1 MESVARVLS
10 RVLRDLGLE
19 QDVLGWRAVNEWPR
33 IVGPRVAGHTR
44 AIACRNGT
52 LHVEVEGSAWM
63 HELGFLKRNLIEQ
76 INRQLGGEHVR
87 DVRFLVP
94 RGHSPWRRQGKET

>member
-1 MESVARVLS
+1 MESVARVLP
-10 RVLRDLGLE
+10 RLLRDLGLE
-19 QDVLGWRAVNEWPR
+19 QDVLGWRAVDEWAR
-33 IVGPRVAGHTR
+33 IVGPRVASHTR
-44 AIACRNGT
+44 AVACRNGT

-76 INRQLGGEHVR
+76 VNRQLGGEHVH

-94 RGHSPWRRQGKET
+94 RGQAPWRRQGKET

>member
-19 QDVLGWRAVNEWPR
+19 QDVLGWRAVREWAQ
-33 IVGPRVAGHTR
+33 IVGPRVASHTR
-44 AIACRNGT
+44 AIACRDGT

-76 INRQLGGEHVR
+76 VNKALGGECVR
-87 DVRFLVP
+87 DVRFLAP
-94 RGHSPWRRQGKET
+94 RGHAPWRR

>member
-19 QDVLGWRAVNEWPR
+19 QDVLGWRAVDEWAQ
-33 IVGPRVAGHTR
+33 IVGPRVARHTR
-44 AIACRNGT
+44 ATACRGGT

-63 HELGFLKRNLIEQ
+63 HELSYLKRDLIER
-76 INRQLGGEHVR
+76 INRQLGGPHVH
-87 DVRFLVP
+87 DVRFQAP
-94 RGHSPWRRQGKET
+94 RGHAPWRRQGKET

>member
-19 QDVLGWRAVNEWPR
+19 QDVLGWRAVREWAQ
-33 IVGPRVAGHTR
+33 IVGPRVASHTR
-44 AIACRNGT
+44 AIACRDGT

-63 HELGFLKRNLIEQ
+63 HELGFLKRQLIQ
-76 INRQLGGEHVR
+76 RINAQLGGEHVR
-87 DVRFLVP
+87 DVRFLAP
-94 RGHSPWRRQGKET
+94 RGHAAWRS